1 MSDGQGYQVGGVRM
15 ARPFKIRRF
24 GHFGFNVEDLDA
36 AASFY
41 TDELGFRITDD
52 MNLFDMLE
60 GPALEYARTIVTNP
74 RMLFTSNSSDHH
86 AVLLAHKSFGTLFG
100 GDAVAGDNTVSQITW
115 QVGTL
120 DEVLDGAEY
129 LRANNVPTVR
139 LGRDMPGGN
148 WHVYFLDP
156 DGNTLEL
163 YYGMEQIGWDRTS
176 KPHAMHYRGFDT
188 APPRPQMSEAAE
200 IREAQDRGIDIHSGW
215 RPSESALDEKYD
227 VGGIL
232 LPRPFKVVGLGPF
245 SLFTDDLDAMAAF
258 YTTIMGFHVTEETSY
273 DGRRVVY
280 LRHGA
285 EHHSMVLA
293 DKTLRADL
301 GLKPDVSC
309 LSVGMQV
316 GSYRQLLDAVD
327 HLGSHGR
334 EVVELP
340 PELHVGIDYAA
351 YIRDP
356 EGHLVELYYSMEQ
369 LGWDGRPR
377 PGHVRPSI
385 TKPWPDVVDAQAD
398 TYVGSAYL
406 GPLG

>member
-1 MSDGQGYQVGGVRM
+1 MSDAQSYEVGGVRM

-24 GHFGFNVEDLDA
+24 GHFGFNVEDLNA
-36 AASFY
+36 AAGFY
-41 TDELGFRITDD
+41 TDGLGFRITDD
-52 MNLFDMLE
+52 MNLFDMLA

-100 GDAVAGDNTVSQITW
+100 SDAVADDNTVSQITW

-120 DEVLDGAEY
+120 DEVLDGADY

-188 APPRPQMSEAAE
+188 APARPQMSEAAE
-200 IREAQDRGIDIHSGW
+200 IREAENRGIDIHSGW
-215 RPSESALDEKYD
+215 KPAESHLDEKYD

-245 SLFTDDLDAMAAF
+245 RLFTDNLDVMVEF
-258 YTTIMGFHVTEETSY
+258 YTTVLGFQSTEETRY
-273 DGRRVVY
+273 NGRRAVY

-285 EHHSMVLA
+285 EHHSMVLV

-301 GLKPDVSC
+301 GLKPDASC

-316 GSYRQLLDAVD
+316 GSYRQLLDAVEY
-327 HLGSHGR
+327 LGSHGR
-334 EVVELP
+334 ETVELP

-356 EGHLVELYYSMEQ
+356 EGHLIELYYSMEQ

-385 TKPWPDVVDAQAD
+385 TKPWPDAVDAQAD
-398 TYVGSAYL
+398 TYVGPAYM